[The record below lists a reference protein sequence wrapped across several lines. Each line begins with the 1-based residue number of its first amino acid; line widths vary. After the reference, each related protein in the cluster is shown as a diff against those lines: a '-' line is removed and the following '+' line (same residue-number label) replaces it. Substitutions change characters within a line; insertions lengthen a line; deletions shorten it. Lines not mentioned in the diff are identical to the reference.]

1 MARLCVALL
10 HSTDEPDLAVA
21 GLEAARAAAE
31 AGKPVAVWLAA
42 EGVRLGAKGVAE
54 TLSGHG
60 RPDVKAWLST
70 VIERGGRVLL
80 SRSCF
85 ERRGFS
91 PDAIVEGAR
100 LAGPEALSVLVEE
113 GFVPVSF

>member
-1 MARLCVALL
+1 MPRLCVALL

-21 GLEAARAAAE
+21 GMGAAHAAAE
-31 AGKPVAVWLAA
+31 AGKPVALWLAA

-60 RPDVKAWLST
+60 RPDVKAWLTT

-80 SRSCF
+80 SRPCF
-85 ERRGFS
+85 VARGFAE
-91 PDAIVEGAR
+91 DAIVAGAR
-100 LAGPEALSVLVEE
+100 LAEPVELAALVEE